1 MNVGLI
7 IVGAILV
14 LVVVTIVNGVKIVP
28 QGFEFVIMRLG
39 KYHATLMPGLNLII
53 PYIDTIAAK
62 VTRKDI
68 SLEIPSQEVIT
79 RDNAVIITNAIAFIN
94 IHTPHKAIF
103 GIDNYEHATSN
114 LIMTNLR
121 AIVGQMDLDDA
132 LSSREQIKVKL
143 VQAIANELEDWGL
156 MVKSIEIQDIKPSV
170 TMQASM
176 ERQAAAERIR
186 RAAITEAEGEKQAA
200 ILTAE
205 GQKQKVILD
214 AEGSL
219 EASRKEAEAKIV
231 LANATKEALAL
242 VQQGVG
248 GEPLSALYLLG
259 EKYIAALQQL
269 AVSDNAK
276 TVVLPADLPAAL
288 QGMFGMK
295 VGKG

>member
-1 MNVGLI
+1 MDVEII
-7 IVGAILV
+7 IVVAILV
-14 LVVVTIVNGVKIVP
+14 LIIVTIVNGVKIVP

-39 KYHATLMPGLNLII
+39 KYHATLTPGLNLII

-68 SLEIPSQEVIT
+68 TMEIPSQEVIT
-79 RDNAVIITNAIAFIN
+79 RDNAVIITNAIAFVN
-94 IHTPHKAIF
+94 IHTPYKAIF
-103 GIDNYEHATSN
+103 GIDSYEHATSN

-132 LSSREQIKVKL
+132 LSSREQIKIKL
-143 VQAIANELEDWGL
+143 IQAIANELEDWGL
-156 MVKSIEIQDIKPSV
+156 TVKSIEIQDIKPSP

-176 ERQAAAERIR
+176 EKQAAAERIR

-205 GQKQKVILD
+205 GQKQKAILE
-214 AEGSL
+214 AEGNL
-219 EASRKEAEAKIV
+219 EASRREAEARIV
-231 LANATKEALAL
+231 LANASKDALNL
-242 VQQGVG
+242 VQQGIG
-248 GEPLSALYLLG
+248 TEQLPALYLLG
-259 EKYIAALQQL
+259 EKYIATLQQL
-269 AVSDNAK
+269 GISENAK

-295 VGKG
+295 GMK

>member
-7 IVGAILV
+7 IVVALLV
-14 LVVVTIVNGVKIVP
+14 LVAVTIANGIKIVP
-28 QGFEFVIMRLG
+28 QGFEYVIMRLG
-39 KYHATLMPGLNLII
+39 KYHVTLTPGLNLII
-53 PYIDTIAAK
+53 PYMDTIAAK

-68 SLEIPSQEVIT
+68 SLDIPSQEVIT

-103 GIDNYEHATSN
+103 GIDFYEHATRN

-132 LSSREQIKVKL
+132 LSSREQIKIKL
-143 VQAIANELEDWGL
+143 IQAIANDLEDWGL
-156 MVKSIEIQDIKPSV
+156 TVKSIEIQDIKPST

-205 GQKQKVILD
+205 GQKQKAILE

-219 EASRKEAEAKIV
+219 EASRREAEARIV
-231 LANATKEALAL
+231 LATATKDALAL
-242 VQQGVG
+242 VQQGIG
-248 GEPLSALYLLG
+248 TEQLPALYLLG
-259 EKYIAALQQL
+259 EKYVAALQHL
-269 AVSDNAK
+269 GTSANAK
-276 TVVLPADLPAAL
+276 TVILPADLPAAL
-288 QGMFGMK
+288 QGMFGLTLSK
-295 VGKG
+295 

>member
-1 MNVGLI
+1 MNVGLTVVI
-7 IVGAILV
+7 ALLV
-14 LVVVTIVNGVKIVP
+14 LIVVTIANGIKIVP
-28 QGFEFVIMRLG
+28 QGLEYVIMRLG
-39 KYHATLMPGLNLII
+39 KYHTTLTPGLNLII

-103 GIDNYEHATSN
+103 GIDNYEHATTN

-143 VQAIANELEDWGL
+143 IQAISTDLEDWGL
-156 MVKSIEIQDIKPSV
+156 TVKSIEIQDIKPST

-176 ERQAAAERIR
+176 ERQAAAERNR
-186 RAAITEAEGEKQAA
+186 RAAITEAEGAKQAA

-205 GQKQKVILD
+205 GQKQKAILE
-214 AEGSL
+214 AEGNL
-219 EASRKEAEAKIV
+219 EASRRDAEARIV
-231 LANATKEALAL
+231 LAHATKDALEL

-248 GEPLSALYLLG
+248 TAELPAYYLLG

-269 AVSDNAK
+269 SDSGNSK
-276 TVVLPADLPAAL
+276 TVILPADLPAAI
-288 QGMFGMK
+288 QGMFGLRGLK
-295 VGKG
+295 

>member
-7 IVGAILV
+7 IIGAILL
-14 LVVVTIVNGVKIVP
+14 LVIVTIANGVKIVP
-28 QGFEFVIMRLG
+28 QGYEYVIMRLG
-39 KYHATLMPGLNLII
+39 KYHATLTPGLNLII

-68 SLEIPSQEVIT
+68 SLDIPSQEVIT

-103 GIDNYEHATSN
+103 GIDFYEHATRN

-121 AIVGQMDLDDA
+121 AIIGQMDLDDA
-132 LSSREQIKVKL
+132 LSSREQIKIKL
-143 VQAIANELEDWGL
+143 IQAIANDLEDWGL
-156 MVKSIEIQDIKPSV
+156 TVKSIEIQDIKPST

-200 ILTAE
+200 ILMAE
-205 GQKQKVILD
+205 GQKQKAILV

-219 EASRKEAEAKIV
+219 EASRRDAEARIV
-231 LANATKEALAL
+231 LANATKDALTL
-242 VQQGVG
+242 VQQGLG
-248 GEPLSALYLLG
+248 SDQLPALYLLG
-259 EKYIAALQQL
+259 EKYIGTLQEL
-269 AVSDNAK
+269 STSDNAK
-276 TVVLPADLPAAL
+276 TVILPADLPAAL
-288 QGMFGMK
+288 QGMFGLK
-295 VGKG
+295 VVK

>member
-1 MNVGLI
+1 MDVWLV
-7 IVGAILV
+7 IVGAILA

-28 QGFEFVIMRLG
+28 QGFEFVVMRLG
-39 KYHATLMPGLNLII
+39 KYHTTLMPGLNLII

-94 IHTPHKAIF
+94 IHTPYKAIF
-103 GIDNYEHATSN
+103 GIDDYQHATSN

-205 GQKQKVILD
+205 GQKQRVILD

-231 LANATKEALAL
+231 LANATRDALAL
-242 VQQGVG
+242 VQQGIG
-248 GEPLSALYLLG
+248 GESLPALYLLG
-259 EKYIAALQQL
+259 EKYIATLEHL
-269 AVSDNAK
+269 AVSGNAK
-276 TVVLPADLPAAL
+276 TIVLPADLPAAL
-288 QGMFGMK
+288 QGMFGLK
-295 VGKG
+295 AGKE

>member
-7 IVGAILV
+7 IVVALLV
-14 LVVVTIVNGVKIVP
+14 LVVATIVNGVKIVP
-28 QGFEFVIMRLG
+28 QGFEYVIMRLG

-53 PYIDTIAAK
+53 PFIDTIAAK

-132 LSSREQIKVKL
+132 LSSREQIKLKL
-143 VQAIANELEDWGL
+143 IQAIANELEDWGL
-156 MVKSIEIQDIKPSV
+156 TVKSIEIQDIKPST

-200 ILTAE
+200 ILIAE
-205 GQKQKVILD
+205 GQKQKAILM
-214 AEGSL
+214 AEGNL
-219 EASRKEAEAKIV
+219 EASRRDAEARIV
-231 LANATKEALAL
+231 LAKATKDALTL
-242 VQQGVG
+242 VQQGLG
-248 GEPLSALYLLG
+248 SEQLPALYLLG
-259 EKYIAALQQL
+259 EKYIATLQQL
-269 AVSDNAK
+269 GNSDNAK

-295 VGKG
+295 IK

>member
-1 MNVGLI
+1 MDVWLV
-7 IVGAILV
+7 IVGAILA

-39 KYHATLMPGLNLII
+39 KYHTTLMPGLNLII

-94 IHTPHKAIF
+94 IHTPYKAIF
-103 GIDNYEHATSN
+103 GIDDYQHATSN

-231 LANATKEALAL
+231 LANATRDALAL
-242 VQQGVG
+242 VQQGIG
-248 GEPLSALYLLG
+248 GESLPALYLLG
-259 EKYIAALQQL
+259 EKYIATLEHL
-269 AVSDNAK
+269 AVSGNAK
-276 TVVLPADLPAAL
+276 TIVLPADLPAAL
-288 QGMFGMK
+288 QGMFGLK
-295 VGKG
+295 AGKE

>member
-7 IVGAILV
+7 IVVALLV
-14 LVVVTIVNGVKIVP
+14 LVVATIVNGVKIVP
-28 QGFEFVIMRLG
+28 QGFEYVIMRLG

-53 PYIDTIAAK
+53 PFIDTIAAK

-132 LSSREQIKVKL
+132 LSSREQIKLKL
-143 VQAIANELEDWGL
+143 IQAIANELEDWGL
-156 MVKSIEIQDIKPSV
+156 TVKSIEIQDIKPST

-200 ILTAE
+200 ILIAE
-205 GQKQKVILD
+205 GQKQKAILM
-214 AEGSL
+214 AEGNL
-219 EASRKEAEAKIV
+219 EASRRDAEARIV
-231 LANATKEALAL
+231 LAKATKDALTL
-242 VQQGVG
+242 VQQGLG
-248 GEPLSALYLLG
+248 SEQLPALYLLG
-259 EKYIAALQQL
+259 EKYIATLQQL
-269 AVSDNAK
+269 GSSENAK
-276 TVVLPADLPAAL
+276 TVILPADLPAAL

-295 VGKG
+295 IK

>member
-7 IVGAILV
+7 
-14 LVVVTIVNGVKIVP
+14 LVVALLALVVATIVNGVKIVP

-39 KYHATLMPGLNLII
+39 KYHVTLTPGLNLII

-143 VQAIANELEDWGL
+143 IQAIATDLEDWGL
-156 MVKSIEIQDIKPSV
+156 TVKSIEIQDIKPST

-200 ILTAE
+200 ILIAE
-205 GQKQKVILD
+205 GQKQKAILV

-219 EASRKEAEAKIV
+219 EASRRDAEARIV
-231 LANATKEALAL
+231 LANATKDALAL
-242 VQQGVG
+242 VQQGLG
-248 GEPLSALYLLG
+248 SEQLPALYLLG
-259 EKYIAALQQL
+259 EKYIATLQQL
-269 AVSDNAK
+269 GTSDNAK
-276 TVVLPADLPAAL
+276 TVILPADLPAAL

-295 VGKG
+295 MK

>member
-7 IVGAILV
+7 IVIALLA
-14 LVVVTIVNGVKIVP
+14 LVVATIVNGVKIVP

-143 VQAIANELEDWGL
+143 IQAIANELEDWGL
-156 MVKSIEIQDIKPSV
+156 TVKSIEIQDIKPST

-200 ILTAE
+200 ILIAE
-205 GQKQKVILD
+205 GQKQKAILV
-214 AEGSL
+214 AEGNL
-219 EASRKEAEAKIV
+219 EASRRDAEARIV
-231 LANATKEALAL
+231 LANATKDALAL
-242 VQQGVG
+242 VQQGLG
-248 GEPLSALYLLG
+248 SDQLPALYLLG
-259 EKYIAALQQL
+259 EKYIATLQQL
-269 AVSDNAK
+269 STSENSK
-276 TVVLPADLPAAL
+276 TVILPADLPAAL
-288 QGMFGMK
+288 QGMFGLKMK
-295 VGKG
+295 

>member
-7 IVGAILV
+7 
-14 LVVVTIVNGVKIVP
+14 LVVALLALVVATIVNGVKIVP

-39 KYHATLMPGLNLII
+39 KYHVTLTPGLNLII

-143 VQAIANELEDWGL
+143 IQAIATDLEDWGL
-156 MVKSIEIQDIKPSV
+156 TVKSIEIQDIKPST

-200 ILTAE
+200 ILIAE
-205 GQKQKVILD
+205 GQKQKAILV

-219 EASRKEAEAKIV
+219 EASRRDAEARIV
-231 LANATKEALAL
+231 LANATKDALAL
-242 VQQGVG
+242 VQQGIG
-248 GEPLSALYLLG
+248 SEQLPALYLLG
-259 EKYIAALQQL
+259 EKYIATLQQL
-269 AVSDNAK
+269 GTSDNAK
-276 TVVLPADLPAAL
+276 TVILPADLPAAL

-295 VGKG
+295 IK

>member
-1 MNVGLI
+1 MNIALI
-7 IVGAILV
+7 IIGAVLV
-14 LVVVTIVNGVKIVP
+14 LVIVTISAGVKIVP

-39 KYHATLMPGLNLII
+39 KYNTTLKPGLNIII

-68 SLEIPSQEVIT
+68 SLDIPSQEVIT

-103 GIDNYEHATSN
+103 GIDHYENATRN
-114 LIMTNLR
+114 LVMTNLR
-121 AIVGQMDLDDA
+121 AIIGQMDLDDA

-143 VQAIANELEDWGL
+143 IQAIAPDLEDWGL
-156 MVKSIEIQDIKPSV
+156 TVKSIEIQDIKPST

-205 GQKQKVILD
+205 GKKQAMILA
-214 AEGSL
+214 AEGDL
-219 EASRKEAEAKIV
+219 ESSRRQAEARIL
-231 LANATKEALAL
+231 LADATKAALTL
-242 VQQGVG
+242 VQQGIG
-248 GEPLSALYLLG
+248 AEQLPALYLLG
-259 EKYIAALQQL
+259 EKYIAALQEL
-269 AVSDNAK
+269 GVSANAK
-276 TVVLPADLPAAL
+276 TVILPADLPAAL
-288 QGMFGMK
+288 QGMFGLKGMK
-295 VGKG
+295 

>member
-7 IVGAILV
+7 IVIALLA
-14 LVVVTIVNGVKIVP
+14 LVVATIVNGVKIVP

-143 VQAIANELEDWGL
+143 IQAIANELEDWGL
-156 MVKSIEIQDIKPSV
+156 TVKSIEIQDIKPST

-200 ILTAE
+200 ILIAE
-205 GQKQKVILD
+205 GQKQKAILV
-214 AEGSL
+214 AEGNL
-219 EASRKEAEAKIV
+219 EASRRDAEARIV
-231 LANATKEALAL
+231 LANATKDALAL
-242 VQQGVG
+242 VQQGLG
-248 GEPLSALYLLG
+248 SDQLPALYLLG
-259 EKYIAALQQL
+259 EKYIATLQEL
-269 AVSDNAK
+269 STSENSK
-276 TVVLPADLPAAL
+276 TVILPADLPAAL
-288 QGMFGMK
+288 QGMFGLKMK
-295 VGKG
+295 

>member
-7 IVGAILV
+7 IVIALLA
-14 LVVVTIVNGVKIVP
+14 LVVATIVNGVKIVP

-79 RDNAVIITNAIAFIN
+79 RDNAVIITNAIAFVN

-143 VQAIANELEDWGL
+143 IQAIANELEDWGL
-156 MVKSIEIQDIKPSV
+156 TVKSIEIQDIKPST

-200 ILTAE
+200 ILIAE
-205 GQKQKVILD
+205 GQKQKAILV
-214 AEGSL
+214 AEGNL
-219 EASRKEAEAKIV
+219 EASRRDAEARIV
-231 LANATKEALAL
+231 LANATKDALAL
-242 VQQGVG
+242 VQQGLG
-248 GEPLSALYLLG
+248 SDQLPALYLLG
-259 EKYIAALQQL
+259 EKYIATLQEL
-269 AVSDNAK
+269 STSENSK
-276 TVVLPADLPAAL
+276 TVILPADLPAAL
-288 QGMFGMK
+288 QGMFGLKMK
-295 VGKG
+295 

>member
-1 MNVGLI
+1 MDVGLI
-7 IVGAILV
+7 IVVAILV
-14 LVVVTIVNGVKIVP
+14 LVFVTIANGVKIVP
-28 QGFEFVIMRLG
+28 QGYEFVIMRLG
-39 KYHATLMPGLNLII
+39 KYHTTLTPGLNLII

-68 SLEIPSQEVIT
+68 SLDIPSQEVIT

-103 GIDNYEHATSN
+103 GIDFYEHATKN

-121 AIVGQMDLDDA
+121 AIIGQMDLDDA

-143 VQAIANELEDWGL
+143 IQAIANDLEDWGL
-156 MVKSIEIQDIKPSV
+156 TVKSIEIQDIKPSS

-205 GQKQKVILD
+205 GQKQKAILE
-214 AEGSL
+214 AEGGL
-219 EASRKEAEAKIV
+219 EASRREAEARIV
-231 LANATKEALAL
+231 LAQATKDALAL
-242 VQQGVG
+242 VQQGIG
-248 GEPLSALYLLG
+248 NEQLPALYLLG
-259 EKYIAALQQL
+259 EKYIGALQEL
-269 AVSDNAK
+269 GLSGNAK
-276 TVVLPADLPAAL
+276 TVILPADLPAAL
-288 QGMFGMK
+288 QGMFGLK
-295 VGKG
+295 VGK

>member
-7 IVGAILV
+7 
-14 LVVVTIVNGVKIVP
+14 LVVALLALVVATIVNGVKIVP

-39 KYHATLMPGLNLII
+39 KYHVTLTPGLNLII

-143 VQAIANELEDWGL
+143 IQAIATDLEDWGL
-156 MVKSIEIQDIKPSV
+156 TVKSIEIQDIKPST

-200 ILTAE
+200 ILIAE
-205 GQKQKVILD
+205 GQKQKAILV

-219 EASRKEAEAKIV
+219 EASRRDAEARIV
-231 LANATKEALAL
+231 LANATKDALAL
-242 VQQGVG
+242 VQQGLG
-248 GEPLSALYLLG
+248 SEQLPALYLLG
-259 EKYIAALQQL
+259 EKYIATLQQL
-269 AVSDNAK
+269 GTSDNAK
-276 TVVLPADLPAAL
+276 TVILPADLPAAL

-295 VGKG
+295 IK

>member
-1 MNVGLI
+1 MDVWLV
-7 IVGAILV
+7 IVGAILA

-39 KYHATLMPGLNLII
+39 KYHTTLMPGLNLII

-94 IHTPHKAIF
+94 IHTPYKAIF
-103 GIDNYEHATSN
+103 GIDDYQHATSN

-231 LANATKEALAL
+231 LANATRDALAL
-242 VQQGVG
+242 VQQGIG
-248 GEPLSALYLLG
+248 GESLPALYLLG
-259 EKYIAALQQL
+259 EKYIATLERL
-269 AVSDNAK
+269 AVSGNAK

-288 QGMFGMK
+288 QGMFGLK
-295 VGKG
+295 AGK

>member
-7 IVGAILV
+7 IVVALLA
-14 LVVVTIVNGVKIVP
+14 LVVATIVNGVKIVP

-79 RDNAVIITNAIAFIN
+79 RDNAVIITNAIAFVN

-143 VQAIANELEDWGL
+143 IQAIANELEDWGL
-156 MVKSIEIQDIKPSV
+156 TVKSIEIQDIKPST

-200 ILTAE
+200 ILIAE
-205 GQKQKVILD
+205 GQKQKAILV
-214 AEGSL
+214 AEGNL
-219 EASRKEAEAKIV
+219 EASRRDAEARIV
-231 LANATKEALAL
+231 LANATKDALAL
-242 VQQGVG
+242 VQQGLG
-248 GEPLSALYLLG
+248 SDQLPALYLLG
-259 EKYIAALQQL
+259 EKYIATLQQL
-269 AVSDNAK
+269 STSENSK
-276 TVVLPADLPAAL
+276 TVILPADLPAAL
-288 QGMFGMK
+288 QGMFGLKMK
-295 VGKG
+295 

>member
-1 MNVGLI
+1 MNVNLMVVFALLVLI
-7 IVGAILV
+7 IA
-14 LVVVTIVNGVKIVP
+14 TIANGVKIVP
-28 QGFEFVIMRLG
+28 QGLEYVVMRLG
-39 KYHATLMPGLNLII
+39 KYRTTLTPGLHWII

-94 IHTPHKAIF
+94 IHTPYKAIF
-103 GIDNYEHATSN
+103 GIDNYEHATTN

-121 AIVGQMDLDDA
+121 AIIGQMDLDDA
-132 LSSREQIKVKL
+132 LSSREQIKVRL
-143 VQAIANELEDWGL
+143 IQAIATDLEDWGL
-156 MVKSIEIQDIKPSV
+156 TVKSIEIQDIKPST

-205 GQKQKVILD
+205 GQKQKAILE
-214 AEGSL
+214 AEGNL
-219 EASRKEAEAKIV
+219 EASRRDAEARIV
-231 LANATKEALAL
+231 LAHATKDALEL
-242 VQQGVG
+242 VQQGLG
-248 GEPLSALYLLG
+248 AGELPAFYLLG

-269 AVSDNAK
+269 GDSENSK
-276 TVVLPADLPAAL
+276 TVILPADLPTAI
-288 QGMFGMK
+288 QGMFGLRGLK
-295 VGKG
+295 